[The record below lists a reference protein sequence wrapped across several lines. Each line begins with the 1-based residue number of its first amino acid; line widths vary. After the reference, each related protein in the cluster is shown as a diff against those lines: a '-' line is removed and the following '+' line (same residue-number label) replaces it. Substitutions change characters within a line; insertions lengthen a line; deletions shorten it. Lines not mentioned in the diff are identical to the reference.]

1 MIDNKTQI
9 QRAKLCQKADR
20 KFYKLVLN
28 GLQALIPSN
37 RRITC
42 LIV

>member
-9 QRAKLCQKADR
+9 QRVKLCEKADR

-28 GLQALIPSN
+28 GLQSFIPPN
-37 RRITC
+37 REVT
-42 LIV
+42 